1 MMSYQYYV
9 PERFQNTVA
18 AHLVMN
24 VINVPNLR
32 TPLILAI
39 HGPAG
44 EGKTE
49 QCRWVFQE
57 MGVRAEWLFAEE
69 FESKD
74 AGEPARIIKDKYK
87 AASNYNLE
95 VQAEYKQKGS
105 CDKPYK
111 LHALFINDID
121 QRIGRSDP
129 LIQQTINT
137 QLVNTALMEI
147 ADGPDEID
155 GIKTCRVPIVITGN
169 NLAVLH
175 GPLRRDG
182 RMEKFEWIPTLDEKV
197 AIIRKI
203 FPEQSLSDS
212 DIRRLVYEFSTSE
225 SRRASCQ
232 GRSILSISSFATI
245 RYRLYKNEIIQMIR
259 DVGLP
264 HVLDYVLKGKHLKR
278 LRHPQITFESIRDM
292 ANELIQ
298 DGLLPNHLKELS
310 DV

>member
-1 MMSYQYYV
+1 MTSYKYYV

-49 QCRWVFQE
+49 QCRWIFQE
-57 MGVRAEWLFAEE
+57 MGVKAEWLFAEE

-74 AGEPARIIKDKYK
+74 AGEPARTIKDKYK
-87 AASNYNLE
+87 AASDFNLE
-95 VQAEYKQKGS
+95 VKGEYERRGHS
-105 CDKPYK
+105 NRPYK
-111 LHALFINDID
+111 LCVLFINDID

-155 GIKTCRVPIVITGN
+155 GNKTCRVPIVITGN
-169 NLAVLH
+169 NLGVLH

-182 RMEKFEWIPTLDEKV
+182 RMEKFEWIPTAEEKV

-203 FPEQSLSDS
+203 FPEQSLSDD
-212 DIRRLVYEFSTSE
+212 DIQRLVSEFSTSE
-225 SRRASCQ
+225 SKRALYQ
-232 GRSILSISSFATI
+232 DRIVLSISSFATI

-259 DVGLP
+259 DVGLSD
-264 HVLDYVLKGKHLKR
+264 VLDYVLKGKHLTR
-278 LRHPQITFESIRDM
+278 LRHPQVTFESVRRM
-292 ANELIQ
+292 ANELIK
-298 DGLLPNHLKELS
+298 DGLLANHLRS
-310 DV
+310 